1 MRPTARPRQYGLKF
15 NITPMIDIIFNLLI
29 FFVVTSHF
37 KHSETAQPIELPEA
51 TQIEQTRDT
60 APHHLVVTITADE
73 KLTVGAKEVD
83 EQAIEQMIIQGQA
96 EDPARF
102 EVLIRGDRTTPY
114 RRIQPLL
121 LSCARTGVKSFKFA
135 VLKK

>member
-29 FFVVTSHF
+29 FFVVTNHF
-37 KHSETAQPIELPEA
+37 KHSETAQPVELPEA
-51 TQIEQTRDT
+51 TQIEQNRDA

-73 KLTVGAKEVD
+73 KLMVGTREVNG
-83 EQAIEQMIIQGQA
+83 QAVEQMIIQGQA
-96 EDPARF
+96 DDPARF

-114 RRIQPLL
+114 RKVQPLL
-121 LSCARTGVKSFKFA
+121 LSCARAGVKSFKFA